1 MDYHP
6 RPRDFSPYKLE
17 GSSTTSPPTLSKE
30 KAVRERGW
38 ELYCDLPKLLSSKLQ
53 QQVAATNHSVC
64 TGSNT
69 LRRDK
74 SLQYCVLENYCEN
87 LVSYDCNRILR
98 RNKSHKFCLIWF
110 LATCCCDQILSQR
123 RRFWQ
128 KYPNT
133 HEAICRCDVSPRH
146 VTSTC
151 RLVRTDL
158 NCRGYLSRKKKYWLS
173 AFRYWTP

>member
-1 MDYHP
+1 MY
-6 RPRDFSPYKLE
+6 R
-17 GSSTTSPPTLSKE
+17 
-30 KAVRERGW
+30 
-38 ELYCDLPKLLSSKLQ
+38 Q
-53 QQVAATNHSVC
+53 QHVAAWQIALVVC
-64 TGSNT
+64 TGE
-69 LRRDK
+69 LLWK
-74 SLQYCVLENYCEN
+74 SCPFN
-87 LVSYDCNRILR
+87 CNRILR
-98 RNKSHKFCLIWF
+98 RNKSHKFCLIWS

-158 NCRGYLSRKKKYWLS
+158 NCRCYLSRKNIL
-173 AFRYWTP
+173 AFRSWTPLACSRLRDSGEKSFSRKKCEKSAGAGERQGGSHFSRRHHPHSQVACVLFSLCSF